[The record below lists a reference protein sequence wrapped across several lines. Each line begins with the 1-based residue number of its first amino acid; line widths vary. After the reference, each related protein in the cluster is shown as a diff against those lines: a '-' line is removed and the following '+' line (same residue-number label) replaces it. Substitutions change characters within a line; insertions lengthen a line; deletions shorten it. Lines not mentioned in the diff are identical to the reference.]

1 MLMRVSSIISGMA
14 LVQKC
19 VLLFCSMFGIQKK
32 KEKEKKKIIEHSFY
46 ISCNLRSKNKN
57 AMLVG

>member
-1 MLMRVSSIISGMA
+1 MRVSSIISGMA

-32 KEKEKKKIIEHSFY
+32 KEKEKKKKKKIIEHSFY

-57 AMLVG
+57 AMLV